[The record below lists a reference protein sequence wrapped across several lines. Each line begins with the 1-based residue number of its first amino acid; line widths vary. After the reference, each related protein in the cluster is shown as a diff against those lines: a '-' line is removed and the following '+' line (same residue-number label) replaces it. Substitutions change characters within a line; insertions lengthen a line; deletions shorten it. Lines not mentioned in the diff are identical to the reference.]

1 LAHPATSDLI
11 EDQIPF
17 PLGWVMLGGQLIARG
32 FFEDIEANTLKLSR
46 QELPRDL
53 GEFGCEIIY
62 RQILAV

>member
-1 LAHPATSDLI
+1 
-11 EDQIPF
+11 
-17 PLGWVMLGGQLIARG
+17 MLGGQLIARG